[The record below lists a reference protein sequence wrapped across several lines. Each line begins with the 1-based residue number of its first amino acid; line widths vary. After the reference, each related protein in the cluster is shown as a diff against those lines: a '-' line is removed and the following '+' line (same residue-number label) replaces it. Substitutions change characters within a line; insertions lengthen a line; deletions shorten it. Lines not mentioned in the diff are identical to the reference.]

1 MKILT
6 IANSPLVETQG
17 AGYVVCNFA
26 RGLRSRGHE
35 VVCRGPEQNIILPRL
50 KKAKIWRQALG
61 MYFLNATLI
70 RRYQPDLI
78 EFYGGEAWFAASLLA
93 RDRQR
98 PYVLVQHSNGIEPR
112 VLDVYRQQ
120 GLHRSLDGR
129 PTKWYQRILR
139 PPVRRA
145 FTKVDAIVTVSE
157 VEARYARNMGYQPAD
172 RILALENAL
181 PDSFLGQPCRPERE
195 KIIGYCGSWLY
206 NKGTAVMTGAL
217 PAVLRHHRDWTFQII
232 GAGAAFDAA
241 RWFPADVLPQIS
253 TISRIESKRELQ
265 AAYAR
270 WSVALLPSIYESF
283 GLAPAEAMASGAA
296 LVAAEVGLAADL
308 QNGVEAMIVPVNA
321 PGALAEMI
329 VTLIKNDALRAA
341 VAMAG
346 HARVQS
352 LRWDDNIT
360 KLNEFYGRLVT
371 GKK

>member
-1 MKILT
+1 
-6 IANSPLVETQG
+6 
-17 AGYVVCNFA
+17 
-26 RGLRSRGHE
+26 
-35 VVCRGPEQNIILPRL
+35 
-50 KKAKIWRQALG
+50 
-61 MYFLNATLI
+61 
-70 RRYQPDLI
+70 
-78 EFYGGEAWFAASLLA
+78 
-93 RDRQR
+93 
-98 PYVLVQHSNGIEPR
+98 
-112 VLDVYRQQ
+112 
-120 GLHRSLDGR
+120 
-129 PTKWYQRILR
+129 
-139 PPVRRA
+139 
-145 FTKVDAIVTVSE
+145 
-157 VEARYARNMGYQPAD
+157 
-172 RILALENAL
+172 
-181 PDSFLGQPCRPERE
+181 
-195 KIIGYCGSWLY
+195 
-206 NKGTAVMTGAL
+206 MTGAL